1 MKDNLINRFWNG
13 VGEKYFTNIVNKA
26 LLEFIGG
33 QAAQYDQDAETYL
46 KKGYKINPDI
56 YSVITQMC
64 DKTKSVPYSIKK
76 VVDQKNYSKI
86 TSLRNAT
93 SGNYSV
99 KQLVDKAI
107 LETKAYDDKEMP
119 FPLDRPNPTQ
129 TWADIISLYKLFLK
143 LTGNVYLFW
152 ISPEN
157 GMNAGTPQLLYI
169 LPSHKMKIILKK
181 NADVLYDE
189 NPIDYYMMTEGDQT
203 LKFPAENMIHIK
215 TTNPF
220 FDMEGT
226 HLYGLSP
233 ISALLK
239 NIESSNDALD
249 NNVKTMK
256 NSGIFGFITSKAQ
269 SSGNTVSFSSD
280 QATQL
285 KSKMVDMDNAK
296 GRLSK
301 IAALS
306 VPVEF
311 TKISVDTK
319 DLMPFEYLKYDQK
332 QICNVLGWS
341 DALLNNDDG
350 GKYDKQKEERKRVI
364 TDNIHPD
371 LIQFQEAMTYGF
383 IRKFKGYENCVWEFD
398 VTELQ
403 EMQEDFKAM
412 VEWMDKAP
420 ITPNEKRTALKYE
433 TLEIDGMDVPWM
445 PAGLK
450 RIDEVGV
457 TNEDFEKA
465 YKDII

>member
-1 MKDNLINRFWNG
+1 MKDNLFNKFWNG
-13 VGEKYFTNIVNKA
+13 VSEKSFTNTFNKA
-26 LLEFIGG
+26 LYEFIGG
-33 QAAQYDQDAETYL
+33 QPAQYDQKAETYL
-46 KKGYKINPDI
+46 EKGYRINPDI

-64 DKTKSVPYSIKK
+64 DKTKAVPYSIKK
-76 VVDQKNYSKI
+76 VKDQGAQSKL

-93 SGNYSV
+93 NGNYSV
-99 KQLVDKAI
+99 KQLVDKVM

-119 FPLDRPNPTQ
+119 FPLDKPNPTQ
-129 TWADIISLYKLFLK
+129 TWGDIISLYKLFLK

-157 GMNAGTPQLLYI
+157 GANSGTPQMLYI
-169 LPSHKMKIILKK
+169 LPSHKIKIVLKK
-181 NADVLYDE
+181 DADVLYDE
-189 NPIDYYMMTEGDQT
+189 SPIDYYMMIEGNQS
-203 LKFPAENMIHIK
+203 LKFAAENVIHIK

-220 FDMEGT
+220 FDMQGS

-233 ISALLK
+233 ISALLR
-239 NIESSNDALD
+239 NIESSNEALN

-256 NSGIFGFITSKAQ
+256 NSGVFGIL
-269 SSGNTVSFSSD
+269 SGKEAPLNAE

-285 KSKMVDMDNAK
+285 KQKLMDMDK
-296 GRLSK
+296 DTGRLSK
-301 IAALS
+301 IAGMS

-311 TKISVDTK
+311 TRLSLDTK
-319 DLMPFEYLKYDQK
+319 DLQPFEFLKYDQK

-341 DALLNNDDG
+341 DSLLNNDDG

-383 IRKFKGYENCVWEFD
+383 IRKFKGYENCIWEFD
-398 VTELQ
+398 ITELQ
-403 EMQEDFKAM
+403 EMQEDYKAM

-433 TLEIDGMDVPWM
+433 TLTIEGMDAVWM